1 MQSYEITHIIDNE
14 EWEHK
19 LSELADRCKKLNGW
33 SEQDLL
39 HLAVTTM
46 PMYRVWLIHLE
57 DKVIE
62 MEQEEKNK
70 DFFKKLFRK
79 KDRGE
84 IVSKNFF

>member
-39 HLAVTTM
+39 QLAVTTM

-62 MEQEEKNK
+62 MEQEEKSK

-79 KDRGE
+79 KRQG
-84 IVSKNFF
+84 

>member
-39 HLAVTTM
+39 QLAVTTM
-46 PMYRVWLIHLE
+46 PIDLLR
-57 DKVIE
+57 
-62 MEQEEKNK
+62 N
-70 DFFKKLFRK
+70 
-79 KDRGE
+79 
-84 IVSKNFF
+84 

>member
-39 HLAVTTM
+39 QFAVATM
-46 PMYRVWLIHLE
+46 PMYRVW
-57 DKVIE
+57 
-62 MEQEEKNK
+62 
-70 DFFKKLFRK
+70 
-79 KDRGE
+79 
-84 IVSKNFF
+84 

>member
-39 HLAVTTM
+39 QFSVATM
-46 PMYRVWLIHLE
+46 PLYRVWLIHLE

-84 IVSKNFF
+84 IVSEYFF

>member
-1 MQSYEITHIIDNE
+1 MQF
-14 EWEHK
+14 
-19 LSELADRCKKLNGW
+19 
-33 SEQDLL
+33 
-39 HLAVTTM
+39 AVATM

-84 IVSKNFF
+84 IVSEYFF

>member
-39 HLAVTTM
+39 QFAVTTM

-70 DFFKKLFRK
+70 DFSKNYSVK

-84 IVSKNFF
+84 IVSENFF